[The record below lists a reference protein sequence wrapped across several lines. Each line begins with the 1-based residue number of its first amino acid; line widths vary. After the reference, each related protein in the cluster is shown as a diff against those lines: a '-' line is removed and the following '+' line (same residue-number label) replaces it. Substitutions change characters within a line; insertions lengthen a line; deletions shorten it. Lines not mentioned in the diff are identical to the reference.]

1 VSQLDVGRTLNR
13 AERLLPGI
21 GAGNASLFL
30 MRNACPA
37 AALVLA
43 TTFFGG
49 CVTASRGT
57 GTPWGA
63 AAGSWSGTP
72 SPNGDPIW
80 GLTEAF
86 LMEID
91 RQTQPKQRG
100 PLCDPPDPSPPATC
114 PPSTDE
120 KPR

>member
-1 VSQLDVGRTLNR
+1 
-13 AERLLPGI
+13 
-21 GAGNASLFL
+21 

-37 AALVLA
+37 ATLVLA
-43 TTFFGG
+43 TTFLGG
-49 CVTASRGT
+49 CVTASHGT

-72 SPNGDPIW
+72 SANGDPIRV
-80 GLTEAF
+80 LTEAF

-91 RQTQPKQRG
+91 RQTQPEQLG
-100 PLCDPPDPSPPATC
+100 TLCDPPDPSPPATC
-114 PPSTDE
+114 PPSRDE